1 MIDTRKGNH
10 MNSEEKVISAYR
22 NDVLGKMDGVAL
34 AGKIAAGDI
43 SASDAVDAA
52 IARAKAVNPTLNAIV
67 TDAFDMALQQAGKPL
82 SGPFAGVP
90 SFIKDTDDFAGTP
103 TLWGSR
109 AIPPVKKKNSS
120 AFVKQFLS
128 LGFVCLGKTALPEF
142 GLTATTESLAFG
154 RTRNPWNTDYSTG
167 GSSGG
172 SAAMVAAGVVP
183 MAHGN
188 DGGGSIRIPAACCGL
203 VGLKPT
209 RDRLKRVAGSE
220 LLPVNIVHQ
229 GVLTRT
235 VRDTAAFYA
244 GAEKY
249 HRNPKLPELG
259 LVEHAGKKRLRIG
272 LFTDTPLGTPSH
284 PETSALAVQT
294 GDLCAKLG
302 HHVETI
308 PCPFNAVMGADFTV
322 YWGMMAWSIGTFGRV
337 IVCPGFDKSN
347 LEEWSVEMG
356 RLFRKNILKI
366 FSIIGRLKKFV
377 NLYNDIFQK
386 YDILLSP
393 TLAHPPPE
401 LGYIGPEV
409 PFHEAFTHI
418 ANYASF
424 TPAQNVSGAPAMTL
438 PMGFS
443 KNRLPIGIQLAA
455 AWGQERT
462 LLELAYEL
470 EEAKPWPLIGE

>member
-1 MIDTRKGNH
+1 MNH
-10 MNSEEKVISAYR
+10 EKKIISAYC
-22 NDVLGKMDGVAL
+22 DDALGTMDGVAL
-34 AGKIAAGDI
+34 AQNIANGKS
-43 SASDAVDAA
+43 SAPEVVAAA

-67 TDAFDMALQQAGKPL
+67 TDTFDKAIQQAKQPL

-90 SFIKDTDDFAGTP
+90 SFIKDTDDFEGTP

-142 GLTATTESLAFG
+142 GLTATTESIAFG

-235 VRDTAAFYA
+235 VRDTASFYA

-249 HRNPKLPELG
+249 YRNPKLPELG

-272 LFTDTPLGTPSH
+272 LFTDTPFGTPSH

-294 GDLCAKLG
+294 GDLCAKIG
-302 HHVETI
+302 HHVETM
-308 PCPFNAVMGADFTV
+308 PCPFDAVMGADFTV

-337 IVCPGFDKSN
+337 IVCPGFDKSK

-356 RLFRKNILKI
+356 RLFRKNIFKI
-366 FSIIGRLKKFV
+366 PSIIRRLKKFA

-386 YDILLSP
+386 YDVILSP

-401 LGYIGPEV
+401 LGYIGPEAS
-409 PFHEAFTHI
+409 FEEAFARI

-424 TPAQNVSGAPAMTL
+424 TPAQNVSGAPAITL
-438 PMGFS
+438 PMGLS
-443 KNRLPIGIQLAA
+443 KNGLPIGIQFAA
-455 AWGQERT
+455 EWGKET
-462 LLELAYEL
+462 ILLELAYEL
-470 EEAKPWPLIGE
+470 EAARPWPLIGE